1 MTKSVIA
8 IILAAGDGK
17 RMQSTTPKVMSLLH
31 GRPLVDYAVSA
42 VEQIH
47 LSEKPVVIVSPKHT
61 LVQEFLKE
69 RADYVIQKEQ
79 LGTGHAV
86 GSAFDFL
93 KNKFENIIVLYG
105 DMPFLSPSSIEKLI
119 AEHEGQKNTI
129 TMATV
134 TVPNFL
140 DEYKALY
147 SFGRVVR
154 DSSGKI
160 IRSVELKDASEEEK
174 NIKEVNP
181 CYYCFRSDW
190 LWPHLA
196 SLKNVNAQQE
206 YYLTDLIK
214 MAIDERGKISSVSID
229 PHEAIGINTKED
241 LETAHTLKT

>member
-31 GRPLVDYAVSA
+31 GRPLVDYVVSA
-42 VEQIH
+42 VEQAH
-47 LSEKPVVIVSPKHT
+47 LSEKPVIIVSPKHT
-61 LVQEFLKE
+61 LVQEFLQD
-69 RADYVIQKEQ
+69 RADYIIQKEQ

-86 GSAFDFL
+86 GSASDLL
-93 KNKFENIIVLYG
+93 KNKFEHVVVLYG
-105 DMPFLSPSSIEKLI
+105 DMPFIRSSSIEGLI
-119 AEHEGQKNTI
+119 VEHESGANTI

-134 TVPNFL
+134 VVPNFL
-140 DEYKALY
+140 DEYRALY

-160 IRSVELKDASEEEK
+160 IRSVEMKDASEEEK

-190 LWPHLA
+190 LWTHLA
-196 SLKNVNAQQE
+196 SLRNINAQSE

-214 MAIDERGKISSVSID
+214 IAIDEGQKISSVSID

-241 LETAHTLKT
+241 LETAHTLKV

>member
-17 RMQSTTPKVMSLLH
+17 RMQSITPKVMSLLH
-31 GRPLVDYAVSA
+31 GRPLVDYVVSA
-42 VEQIH
+42 VEESR
-47 LSEKPVVIVSPKHT
+47 LTEKPVVIVSPKHT

-69 RADYVIQKEQ
+69 RATYIIQKEQ

-86 GSAFDFL
+86 GSASDLL

-105 DMPFLSPSSIEKLI
+105 DMPFISSSSIKKLI
-119 AEHEGQKNTI
+119 SEHEDQKNTI

-134 TVPNFL
+134 VVPNFL
-140 DEYKALY
+140 HEYRALY

-160 IRSVELKDASEEEK
+160 IRSVEMKDASEEEK

-181 CYYCFRSDW
+181 CYYCFQSDW

-196 SLKNVNAQQE
+196 SLKNINAQSE

-214 MAIDERGKISSVSID
+214 MAIDEGQKISSVSID
-229 PHEAIGINTKED
+229 PYEAIGINTKED
-241 LETAHTLKT
+241 LETAHTLKA